1 MTKKQLWKLQFKTHQ
16 NDILKSV
23 AMTNASSRNDN
34 QSPSLND
41 RLKNRQSRIGIPN
54 FIVYSQIE
62 QIQLR
67 KKIKIYQND
76 NIQGTSK

>member
-1 MTKKQLWKLQFKTHQ
+1 
-16 NDILKSV
+16 
-23 AMTNASSRNDN
+23 MTNASSRNDN

>member
-1 MTKKQLWKLQFKTHQ
+1 
-16 NDILKSV
+16 
-23 AMTNASSRNDN
+23 MTNASSSNDN

-41 RLKNRQSRIGIPN
+41 SLKNRQSRIGIPN